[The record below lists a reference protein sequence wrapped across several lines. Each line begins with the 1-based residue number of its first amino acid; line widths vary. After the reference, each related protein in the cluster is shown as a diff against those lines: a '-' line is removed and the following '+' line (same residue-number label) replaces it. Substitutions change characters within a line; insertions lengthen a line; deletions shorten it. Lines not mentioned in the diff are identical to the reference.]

1 MDKLIPTWD
10 DKYSINDERID
21 AQHKKLFELAAKVEG
36 AVYGFVKRDEL
47 KEILMELFN
56 YMKEHFAN
64 EEQYMHEISYP
75 YLSDHKMMHK
85 VIIDDMSYLIQHIKT
100 TNDLKEKL
108 YTIMSD
114 WLLTH
119 ILRYDMMIG
128 HWLNDQKK
136 SNEEEKFEQMEE
148 NDEIVENPKVI
159 KETRFIYSC
168 PCHLT
173 HILNYQDH
181 LGISMHNKVL
191 KCKNCK
197 KDLTYVTTEIVEK
210 RISNVSK
217 MG

>member
-10 DKYSINDERID
+10 NKYSINDDRID
-21 AQHKKLFELAAKVEG
+21 AQHKKLFALASKVEN

-64 EEQYMHEISYP
+64 EEEYMREISYP
-75 YLSDHKMMHK
+75 YLSDHRMMHK

-128 HWLNDQKK
+128 HWLNEQKNQE
-136 SNEEEKFEQMEE
+136 SEEEAEMVEE
-148 NDEIVENPKVI
+148 ESSEVKEPKII

-173 HILNYQDH
+173 HILNYQEH
-181 LGISMHNKVL
+181 LGILMHNKIL

-197 KDLTYVTTEIVEK
+197 KDLIYVTSEIVEK
-210 RISNVSK
+210 RIDNVSK

>member
-21 AQHKKLFELAAKVEG
+21 AQHRKLFELAAKVES

-64 EEQYMHEISYP
+64 EENYMYEISYP

-128 HWLNDQKK
+128 HWLNEQKN
-136 SNEEEKFEQMEE
+136 NEEEELEQTEE
-148 NDEIVENPKVI
+148 NGEVVEKPKII
-159 KETRFIYSC
+159 KKTRFIYTC

-173 HILNYQDH
+173 HILNYQEH
-181 LGISMHNKVL
+181 LGISMHNRVL

-210 RISNVSK
+210 RINNVSK